1 MTVLPSYK
9 SMRLLP
15 PTSTLLLT
23 VLAAGCVSTSSSP
36 GVQTAQSTAKQ
47 GVNAAAHAP
56 FEDLNLIRSKIPAVL
71 LEATNDPYAQ
81 PQPVGCE
88 TLGLELSRLDDALGP
103 DIDIARSKKSRMDQG
118 ESFTLNAGARAMKD
132 FTEGWIPMR
141 SWVRY
146 MTGAEQHSR
155 QVTAAIG
162 AGSVRRAYLKGLAQS
177 EGCTTLGP
185 AQPVYLFPVPPHT
198 PASVAS
204 Q

>member
-1 MTVLPSYK
+1 MTVLASYNF
-9 SMRLLP
+9 MRLLP
-15 PTSTLLLT
+15 PISVLA
-23 VLAAGCVSTSSSP
+23 VSALAAGCVSSSGS

-47 GVNAAAHAP
+47 GFNAAAHAP

-71 LEATNDPYAQ
+71 LDATNDPYAQ
-81 PQPVGCE
+81 PQPAGCE
-88 TLGLELSRLDDALGP
+88 TLALELSRLDDALGP
-103 DIDIARSKKSRMDQG
+103 DIDIAKSKKSRMDQG
-118 ESFTLNAGARAMKD
+118 ETFTLNAGARAMKD

-155 QVTAAIG
+155 QVTAAIS

-177 EGCTTLGP
+177 EGCTSLGP
-185 AQPVYLFPVPPHT
+185 AQPVYLFPAPPHT

>member
-1 MTVLPSYK
+1 
-9 SMRLLP
+9 MRLSFPALVILP
-15 PTSTLLLT
+15 L
-23 VLAAGCVSTSSSP
+23 LAAGCASSTASP

-56 FEDLNLIRSKIPAVL
+56 FEDLNLVRSKIPAVL
-71 LEATNDPYAQ
+71 LDAAKDPYAQ

-88 TLGLELSRLDDALGP
+88 TLGVELARLDDALGP
-103 DIDIARSKKSRMDQG
+103 DIDIAKTKKSRMDQG
-118 ESFTLNAGARAMKD
+118 ETFTLNAGARAMKD

-155 QVTAAIG
+155 QVTAAIS

-185 AQPVYLFPVPPHT
+185 AQPVYLFPAPPRT
-198 PASVAS
+198 PASVANR
-204 Q
+204 

>member
-1 MTVLPSYK
+1 M
-9 SMRLLP
+9 
-15 PTSTLLLT
+15 
-23 VLAAGCVSTSSSP
+23 
-36 GVQTAQSTAKQ
+36 QTAQSTARQ

-56 FEDLNLIRSKIPAVL
+56 FEDLNIVRSKIPSVL
-71 LEATNDPYAQ
+71 LEAANDPYAR
-81 PQPVGCE
+81 PEPLGCE
-88 TLGLELSRLDDALGP
+88 TLSVELARLDDALGP
-103 DIDIARSKKSRMDQG
+103 DIDIAKTKKSRMDQG
-118 ESFTLNAGARAMKD
+118 ETFTLNAGSRAMKD
-132 FTEGWIPMR
+132 ITEGWIPMR

-155 QVTAAIG
+155 QVASAIN

-185 AQPVYLFPVPPHT
+185 AQPVYLFPAPPHT